1 MARNSYQKV
10 LTSRSVAASGTLLVD
25 FDLQEIANLQLM
37 VEVTYPSTSATTGM
51 TLNLIYGL
59 GPTDPAST
67 GSIPI
72 VLGGSSVAIF
82 GDTSDSI
89 TLETITALSSSPVTK
104 RTVFY
109 LNNILENY
117 PRWLRFSFVN
127 TDPAKAASITIY
139 ADA

>member
-10 LTSRSVAASGTLLVD
+10 LTSEPVAASGSLLVD
-25 FDLQEIANLQLM
+25 FDLQEIANLQFML
-37 VEVTYPSTSATTGM
+37 EVTYPATSATTGI
-51 TLNLIYGL
+51 TLDMIYGL
-59 GPTDPAST
+59 GPSDPASS

-82 GDTSDSI
+82 GDTSDSVS
-89 TLETITALSSSPVTK
+89 LESITALSFSPVTK

-109 LNNILENY
+109 LSNILENF
-117 PRWLRFSFVN
+117 PRWLRFSLVN
-127 TDPAKAASITIY
+127 TDATNAATITIY